1 MLKDYLVNM
10 MWIEDDSPPLPSLKL
25 KLFFLFLVAIYEEI
39 QPGFGLADVNLSLCF
54 PHDNLVKLNL
64 ENLIEKWFNI
74 LDLV

>member
-10 MWIEDDSPPLPSLKL
+10 MWIEDDSPPLPEAQAF
-25 KLFFLFLVAIYEEI
+25 FFLFLVTIYEEI